1 MKFSETKMY
10 KLIFDK
16 KVGKFLKNQD
26 PDTRLRI
33 RDALL
38 ELAEN
43 PYSATNVKRLAGRGR
58 QFRKRVGDYRI
69 IYEIVDQQLVIL
81 VLKIS
86 SRENSYK
93 D

>member
-1 MKFSETKMY
+1 MY

-16 KVGKFLKNQD
+16 EVEKFLKKQD
-26 PDTRLRI
+26 PIIRRRI

-43 PYSATNVKRLAGRGR
+43 PYRATHVKRLAGRGR

-81 VLKIS
+81 VLKVS
-86 SRENSYK
+86 SRGGAYK